1 MIAWFFWMVYT
12 GGFWCNYKRGF
23 LSSLVWPI
31 TLGSALANWAWEN
44 AAKEIKE

>member
-1 MIAWFFWMVYT
+1 MTAWFFALVYI
-12 GGFWCNYKRGF
+12 GGFSCDQKRGF
-23 LSSLVWPI
+23 FYSLFWPI